1 VSDTGSRLHVSS
13 TQAASLLIAQIK
25 SGQDLRQAVARAT
38 AIEDLQALRPQLSA
52 WSTRNEHVLVR
63 VFGES
68 ERQDYRLASP
78 PIVATRS
85 IEDRRAQLERRADA
99 RLRYLQ
105 GAVTRIELAEQMP
118 SSTGKVSGLGQQ
130 GERDKATPDAPAV
143 ATPDGSPRKARWQAA
158 LTSPWTIAICAP
170 LLVAALIAIGS
181 YATAR
186 INHSGDT
193 TVTGSVVCE
202 SGRQIVGVW
211 IAASTGQSDSGYAHL
226 GAPNFT
232 GTSYPIGS
240 TGTYSYLLPHG
251 GSYAV
256 HVGCGGSAAHW
267 ASRNYS
273 PLLSSRTAD
282 LRCDDPTTAE
292 HGVLPRGKC
301 TEATGP

>member
-1 VSDTGSRLHVSS
+1 VSDTESRPHLPGA
-13 TQAASLLIAQIK
+13 QAASLLNAQIVA
-25 SGQDLRQAVARAT
+25 GQDLRQAVAHAT
-38 AIEDLQALRPQLSA
+38 AIEELQALGPQLSA

-78 PIVATRS
+78 PTTGTRS
-85 IEDRRAQLERRADA
+85 IEDRRTQLERRADA
-99 RLRYLQ
+99 RLGYLH
-105 GAVTRIELAEQMP
+105 GAVTRIELAEQIP
-118 SSTGKVSGLGQQ
+118 CSTGKVIGLAQQ
-130 GERDKATPDAPAV
+130 GKRDNATPDAPA
-143 ATPDGSPRKARWQAA
+143 ATAPDESSRKPWWRAA

-170 LLVAALIAIGS
+170 LIVGALIAIRS
-181 YATAR
+181 YVTAR
-186 INHSGDT
+186 IAHSDAT
-193 TVTGSVVCE
+193 TVTGSIVCE

-211 IAASTGQSDSGYAHL
+211 IAASTGQKDSGYAHL
-226 GAPNFT
+226 GPPNPT

-267 ASRNYS
+267 DSRNYS

-282 LRCDDPTTAE
+282 LRCDDPTGAE
-292 HGVLPRGKC
+292 HGVIPRGKC
-301 TEATGP
+301 ISATGP

>member
-1 VSDTGSRLHVSS
+1 MNDKRSRLHMSRP
-13 TQAASLLIAQIK
+13 QAASLLNAQIMT
-25 SGQDLRQAVARAT
+25 GQDLRQAVAQAT
-38 AIEDLQALRPQLSA
+38 AMEELQALRPKLSA

-68 ERQDYRLASP
+68 ERQHYRLASP
-78 PIVATRS
+78 PAVATRS
-85 IEDRRAQLERRADA
+85 IEDRRVQLERRTNA
-99 RLRYLQ
+99 RLRYLH

-118 SSTGKVSGLGQQ
+118 SSAGKVIGVAQQ
-130 GERDKATPDAPAV
+130 GERDNATPDSTAV
-143 ATPDGSPRKARWQAA
+143 ITPDESPRKPRWRKA
-158 LTSPWTIAICAP
+158 LTHPWTIAICAP
-170 LLVAALIAIGS
+170 LIVAALIAIGS
-181 YATAR
+181 YARAR
-186 INHSGDT
+186 INHSGA
-193 TVTGSVVCE
+193 TVTGSIVCE

-226 GAPNFT
+226 GPPNPT
-232 GTSYPIGS
+232 GTSFPVGS

-282 LRCDDPTTAE
+282 LRCDDPIAPE
-292 HGVLPRGKC
+292 PGVIPRGKC
-301 TEATGP
+301 TVATNP